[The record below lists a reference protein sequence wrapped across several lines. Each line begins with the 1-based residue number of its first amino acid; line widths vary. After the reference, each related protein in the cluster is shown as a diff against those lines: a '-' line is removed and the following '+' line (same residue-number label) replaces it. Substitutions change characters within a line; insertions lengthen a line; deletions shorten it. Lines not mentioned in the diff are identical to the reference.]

1 MKQLVAV
8 GFAGLLSL
16 FSAPLWASE
25 ADARLQQM
33 LQGYETFSSDF
44 EQYSVADN
52 GQRTES
58 TNGTL
63 VLRKPNLFRWTS
75 EEPFPQVIVNDGTY
89 LWIYDPDL
97 MQVTR
102 KPFDANG
109 NSAPALI
116 LNGQIDRL
124 GEDFSITLLHE
135 TGSETL
141 FELLPREEQSTFTR
155 IRLLFVDDQI
165 GQLMLEDSLG
175 QRTTIAFHNQQQN
188 PSLAADLFSFDVPAG
203 ADLIVDPGA

>member
-16 FSAPLWASE
+16 FSTPLWALD

-33 LQGYETFSSDF
+33 LQGYETFSSEF
-44 EQYSVADN
+44 EQFSVSDN
-52 GQRTES
+52 GQRTEA

-63 VLRKPNLFRWTS
+63 QLRKPNLFRWTS
-75 EEPFPQVIVNDGTY
+75 EEPFPQVIVNDGTF

-102 KPFDANG
+102 KPFDTNG

-116 LNGQIDRL
+116 LNGQVDRL
-124 GEDFSITLLHE
+124 GEDFSISLVHE
-135 TGSETL
+135 SGSETL
-141 FELLPREEQSTFTR
+141 FELLPRSDQGTFTR
-155 IRLLFVDDQI
+155 IRLLFVEQQI

-175 QRTTIAFHNQQQN
+175 QRTTIAFHGQQLN
-188 PSLAADLFSFDVPAG
+188 PALDAELFSFDVPPG